1 MNQVLR
7 MLLLVIMNSFQH
19 KKVACCFSFFSN
31 RDIFPRVSVW
41 MEETNPIVA
50 FLIFS

>member
-19 KKVACCFSFFSN
+19 KKVAAVFPFFQIGISFLESLFGWKRRLQLLPS
-31 RDIFPRVSVW
+31 
-41 MEETNPIVA
+41 
-50 FLIFS
+50 